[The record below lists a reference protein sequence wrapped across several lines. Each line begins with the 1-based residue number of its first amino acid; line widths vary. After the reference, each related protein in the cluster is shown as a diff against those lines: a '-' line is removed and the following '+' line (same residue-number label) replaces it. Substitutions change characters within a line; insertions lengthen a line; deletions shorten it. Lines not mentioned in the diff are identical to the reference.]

1 MAELKSTIKQLTPLN
16 TDKEIVI
23 SSLRADPQMVQMHS
37 KRLTELFKNETPE
50 QINMKLQN
58 IIVRENVFN
67 NIMEEIVRNFET
79 TFDEAELATLNARLK
94 TQFAK
99 YPENTVN
106 EIAEKVIIK
115 TLIFRELAK
124 QWNINVTDEE
134 VNASLESYYKAS
146 NQSIRDYKE
155 SKDKFEGIRNA
166 IFEEQVTNALLK
178 KFTKVRV
185 DWESI
190 KKQQEEMIAKR
201 KEAEDLKKQS
211 AEASKK

>member
-124 QWNINVTDEE
+124 Q
-134 VNASLESYYKAS
+134 
-146 NQSIRDYKE
+146 
-155 SKDKFEGIRNA
+155 
-166 IFEEQVTNALLK
+166 
-178 KFTKVRV
+178 
-185 DWESI
+185 
-190 KKQQEEMIAKR
+190 
-201 KEAEDLKKQS
+201 
-211 AEASKK
+211 